1 MGWPFYPKRVRI
13 WHFLVLPTV
22 GMAAAIIAA
31 RLAEYLL
38 QPVPGTLAFDLFN
51 AGRTVLISL
60 VMAAQITW
68 LAIAYR
74 RQFEDRLRTRNQ
86 ELEATR
92 EFLTRIIEGS
102 AEAIVTVDAAQ
113 RIASW
118 NLAAERIYGW
128 KADEM
133 IGHGLERLLPVGQ
146 AAREE
151 IHRVDD
157 QVRQG
162 RTLRDYQTT
171 HVRKDGTRITV
182 RMTWSPFR
190 GADGKYEGSTTII
203 RDVSSLLEMERRL
216 REQDRL
222 AAVGRLA
229 AQVAHE
235 IKNPL
240 AGIRGACEIMMVSL
254 TEQRGQEIAEEVV
267 RQIDRLNRTVE
278 DLLLFARPMTARPRP
293 TDVHELIDRV
303 LSVLLEQPNA
313 RTLIVKR
320 DYATEMP
327 LLNVDPEQMQQVMF
341 NVLLNA
347 SQAMDYEGTL
357 KVATRL
363 NETTATVSVSDS
375 GPGIAEETL
384 ENIFE
389 PFFTT
394 RAQGT
399 GLGLAIVKKIVQSHR
414 GTIEAARSSQGG
426 AKFEIHLPL

>member
-31 RLAEYLL
+31 RFAEYLL

-133 IGHGLERLLPVGQ
+133 IGHGLERLLPVGP

-151 IHRVDD
+151 IHRLDD